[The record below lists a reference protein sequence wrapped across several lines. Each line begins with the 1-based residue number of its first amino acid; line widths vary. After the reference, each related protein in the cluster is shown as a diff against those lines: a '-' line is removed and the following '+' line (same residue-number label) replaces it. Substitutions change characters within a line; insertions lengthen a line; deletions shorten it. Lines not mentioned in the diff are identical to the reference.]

1 MSKYTI
7 YSTKQ
12 DWDNLYERIYKIN
25 KISTKYNLDI
35 KKAKKSS
42 SFDMWDF
49 IVQSVEEKLLNKY

>member
-12 DWDNLYERIYKIN
+12 DWNNLYERIYKIN
-25 KISTKYNLDI
+25 KISTKYNLDV
-35 KKAKKSS
+35 KKAKKST

-49 IVQSVEEKLLNKY
+49 IVKSAEKELQN